1 MSMEFKKHAK
11 QPKKRTTLI
20 EGENISNFLLEKI
33 KGLKRQD
40 KKNQMD
46 IESWEDFANF
56 TESDFPQDMK
66 TKDFEEIAGYLEEFG
81 VYLKLSEKQEKFIKT
96 CEESEIAFV
105 KDFIRKYTGY
115 TRNTEIMDKALKE
128 SKKYPEFEKILRKLL
143 SA

>member
-1 MSMEFKKHAK
+1 MEFKKHAK

-56 TESDFPQDMK
+56 TESDFPWDMK
-66 TKDFEEIAGYLEEFG
+66 TRDFEEIAGYLEEFG

-96 CEESEIAFV
+96 CEESEIAFLR
-105 KDFIRKYTGY
+105 DFIRKYTGY

>member
-96 CEESEIAFV
+96 CEESEIAFLR
-105 KDFIRKYTGY
+105 DFIRKYTGY

>member
-33 KGLKRQD
+33 KGLKRQN
-40 KKNQMD
+40 KKNKMD

>member
-20 EGENISNFLLEKI
+20 EGKKISNFL
-33 KGLKRQD
+33 
-40 KKNQMD
+40 
-46 IESWEDFANF
+46 
-56 TESDFPQDMK
+56 
-66 TKDFEEIAGYLEEFG
+66 LEEFG

-96 CEESEIAFV
+96 CEESEIAFLR
-105 KDFIRKYTGY
+105 DFIRKYTGY

>member
-1 MSMEFKKHAK
+1 MEFKKHAK

-33 KGLKRQD
+33 KGLKRQN
-40 KKNQMD
+40 KKNKMD

-56 TESDFPQDMK
+56 TESDFPWDMK
-66 TKDFEEIAGYLEEFG
+66 TRDFEEIAGYLEEFG